1 VNALHSILWPF
12 LRTTL
17 TASRNC
23 ASLLP
28 DWRLLVDLRWRSPI
42 VRPCFNMPLPVT
54 TFCAYRTRRNGPWT
68 DRDHAASKFI
78 KALKEQP
85 VSGWA
90 YVPVRK
96 EHVRLDAA
104 NAASAPD
111 IFAEQATHGMKWEEV
126 GPLMLVP
133 IPDSSCTMSTTHP
146 PRTIKMALALL
157 RCIESVDAIVADVL
171 RWSEAMMPAH
181 VGLGT
186 RDPQDLFRRLR
197 LRGPVPAD
205 RRVMLID
212 DVIASGSHVRA
223 AAAFLE
229 SAGAT
234 IVSAICAARADD
246 SPVIGDAFA
255 IRTVTLESL
264 PVPKQPTA

>member
-1 VNALHSILWPF
+1 
-12 LRTTL
+12 
-17 TASRNC
+17 
-23 ASLLP
+23 
-28 DWRLLVDLRWRSPI
+28 
-42 VRPCFNMPLPVT
+42 MPLPVT

-85 VSGWA
+85 VAGWA
-90 YVPVRK
+90 YVPVGK

-104 NAASAPD
+104 NAVSAPD
-111 IFAEQATHGMKWEEV
+111 IFARQAAHGMRWGEL
-126 GPLMLVP
+126 GPLMFVP

-146 PRTIKMALALL
+146 PRTIKMAVALL

-171 RWSEAMMPAH
+171 RWSEAMTPAH
-181 VGLGT
+181 AGVGT
-186 RDPQDLFRRLR
+186 RDPEDLFRRLR
-197 LRGPVPAD
+197 LRGPVPPN
-205 RRVMLID
+205 RSVVLID
-212 DVIASGSHVRA
+212 DVMASGSHVRA

-234 IVSAICAARADD
+234 VVKAICAARADD

-255 IRTVTLESL
+255 IRTVILESL
-264 PVPKQPTA
+264 AVPRQQTAYW